1 MPSIPV
7 LTYAEPIRIAQ
18 RRYKRH
24 VHAKAK
30 ARQHT
35 DLRSRM
41 QSTGAIDRRYGRHHF
56 AMAHAKYAH
65 HAARS
70 HQKRH
75 RRAARQR
82 LHCSAICFCTCSAL
96 TLRLTPTRPLQC
108 TRPSGAACACDETT
122 ARLLIGLLSLILSS
136 GAKDMPTLVHVCT
149 HNECGSSTTQSVAV
163 DQRVLGLV
171 HSTVVSTTAH
181 TCVVSFDFACAPDG
195 SAFEPERL
203 ATKALLLLL

>member
-1 MPSIPV
+1 MRPPLVPSIPV

-41 QSTGAIDRRYGRHHF
+41 QSTGAVDRRYGRHHF

-82 LHCSAICFCTCSAL
+82 LHCSAICFCTCSLDSSLVCCRSYSAVAL
-96 TLRLTPTRPLQC
+96 RICRYAHHKVHGHPRWHMHAGRQRPC
-108 TRPSGAACACDETT
+108 TWHACSDGAA
-122 ARLLIGLLSLILSS
+122 
-136 GAKDMPTLVHVCT
+136 
-149 HNECGSSTTQSVAV
+149 
-163 DQRVLGLV
+163 
-171 HSTVVSTTAH
+171 TAH
-181 TCVVSFDFACAPDG
+181 TRGGINTPAQRMMNVRGEPTHLLGRRRHPSSHIGVTCSACLMRSRADAPG
-195 SAFEPERL
+195 
-203 ATKALLLLL
+203 